1 MLPTLPTLDS
11 KLFGIDSMSYLAKAD
26 ISTLLD
32 ADITTLLLQGGHP
45 VPTKRSRTG
54 KRLVGTGVPTLLG

>member
-26 ISTLLD
+26 ISTLLK
-32 ADITTLLLQGGHP
+32 ADITTLP
-45 VPTKRSRTG
+45 
-54 KRLVGTGVPTLLG
+54 